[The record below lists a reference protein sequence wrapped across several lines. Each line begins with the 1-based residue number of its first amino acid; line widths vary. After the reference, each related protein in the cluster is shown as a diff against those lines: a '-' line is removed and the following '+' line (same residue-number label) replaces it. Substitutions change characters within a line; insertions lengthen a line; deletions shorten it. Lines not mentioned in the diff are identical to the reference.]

1 MSDPAL
7 PQYRV
12 VDSSEVALTDEFRGF
27 DFALPIAHTGTTWH
41 LRDNGEGSWTVGV
54 EQDVEA
60 ILDRNKE
67 MAAANA
73 GWTTDKSIM
82 RVASIPI
89 VVIEEWKNLGID
101 IHDENDAREVMRRLN
116 SNEFYKLRNS
126 PGRV

>member
-1 MSDPAL
+1 MSEPAL
-7 PQYRV
+7 PQCRIV
-12 VDSSEVALTDEFRGF
+12 ESENSRSSEFHDF
-27 DFALPIAHTGTTWH
+27 DFGVAIPHTGTTWH

>member
-1 MSDPAL
+1 MSEPTI
-7 PQYRV
+7 PQYRIV
-12 VDSSEVALTDEFRGF
+12 ESERSQSSEFHDF
-27 DFALPIAHTGTTWH
+27 DFGVQIPHTGTTWH
-41 LRDNGEGSWTVGV
+41 LRDNGEGTWTVGV
-54 EQDVEA
+54 EQDVEG

-67 MAAANA
+67 LAALNA

-126 PGRV
+126 SGRV